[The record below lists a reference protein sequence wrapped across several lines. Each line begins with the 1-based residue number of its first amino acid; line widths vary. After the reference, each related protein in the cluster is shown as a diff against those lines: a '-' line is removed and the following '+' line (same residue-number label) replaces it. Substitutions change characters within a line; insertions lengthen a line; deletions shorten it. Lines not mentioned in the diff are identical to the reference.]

1 MIFSIIALT
10 LFMAVFITT
19 NVLAQSAQDLALA
32 ITLHADAEAGIPEV
46 DRNGNKWSWEQ
57 LRVLRAFAKAIHSH
71 NNGGKPISI
80 AVSAVA
86 GSGKT
91 SLLQGMTHIVAKLC
105 PELLTAMTA
114 FNTHI
119 AKSSKDI
126 LIQFQSS
133 DGLNIKVF
141 GSSNT
146 VNAGGHNLLSRMATG
161 AGFSRIDYATG
172 GSDRYLRLARIVL
185 AGWLARENRI
195 PLLEQARSN
204 MEVKTTSHAMKDI
217 SGTDGLLKVV
227 SMATQEGFVPTATI
241 RSTDS
246 ADLPSPYVPPTP
258 HQDDIKTL
266 AEIVNRVGANQSW
279 NDNPARHLGDQSVF
293 ELAVE
298 IIAIALETCKS
309 TVKILPYCGEG
320 KTSMDAVVLQKEDHS
335 KPISRWLD
343 VKPVKGFI
351 HSNTA
356 PEKHKFAH
364 NIILE
369 NAGAML
375 PPMGK
380 KADSGEFLKV
390 AGSNENAL
398 VALTDLNGEIVWSF
412 NNGGHLIKPLV
423 ENAKGEM
430 VENRQGMGTIFGRNG
445 QFTVDGENPFTWK
458 GWNSKERASTIKQ
471 EHLEKAIK
479 FFISV
484 FGEDKVSLDLD
495 LEAHDVVLSK
505 GSSKGVLTLSMRDQ
519 IYLPHALDLTLG
531 EHEKADC
538 VFIDEVQ
545 DLSPLQAS
553 LVWRMTKEN
562 AHKVIVGDFRQAIYL
577 FSGSSAKAFSENA
590 ERIGAEFFPQT
601 ICWRGTEMVA
611 ASARLACQQFLDI
624 GRGYWDMSDA
634 PDYDSHRSPLEAGY
648 DFWEM
653 GAIPTQ
659 ITADEVV
666 RAYHKSMELHGAD
679 TTFGLTCR
687 LKKPLPHFIKAFLK
701 AGIPVS
707 TPATIGKS
715 ELGLVD
721 QAFTI
726 AKASRTKALDDSYRK
741 VGAGARLGLGWNKHD
756 ASKIRQHSLLLRDI
770 ESMKSLALA
779 KFSEMHKGD
788 TAGMMNDS
796 AFENVMGNLDLLE
809 AFVSLHR
816 ERGSTD
822 PVDGKNLSSALKNW
836 VNSTLFSERGNNAV
850 HIATLHR
857 YKGDE
862 ADIMLLV
869 NQFAK
874 DESMKG
880 FKQGHDDDGEEASE
894 YIECFMNQRSCA
906 ASPESCINE
915 VNMGYVAFTRA
926 KKQNIIINY
935 DLKGEVHWNVEQ
947 RLQGAFDRDVGLM
960 SGRTSQEP
968 QDTPESDSGATDEDS
983 TELDDR
989 CVECS
994 TIIIEGEEHGTCAK
1008 CGGHLCRVRIPTH
1021 SKSGKY
1027 EKHMGGEINDFKSC
1041 GSYLENITLE
1051 EMMSNDK
1058 ELLESKRL
1066 CSSCDPRDVDDET
1079 DWELE
1084 LEYVELETHEGKV
1097 ICMSMEDFD
1106 AWEDQNPS
1114 FEGVK
1119 EARHMSE
1126 GEVQGLFFQ
1135 DTSTPCEEEPAPV
1148 LPEVYPSP
1156 FILMKRGSFSK
1167 GSLKAKLHID
1177 ANPDEPSGKALC
1189 GKSVNIH
1196 PTLNNDESPFI
1207 GGRMGQRYGGKVHN
1221 NREPTVSDKDTELD
1235 VQRRWTHTQGW
1246 GYNARQITN
1255 TTSLTNDGE
1264 DGHFCQRCVKKWKEM
1279 HLVGPVRGFAAPQH
1293 GLLHEMPLVFEFL
1306 EGKDGI
1312 TQGMI
1317 VAEFRPTTIIT
1328 TNKETDEKN
1337 HYADPRNDYD
1347 LKADLAYFSLREKE
1361 GEKFLAIMP
1370 IRNWTT
1376 PIVNEGQNT
1385 QAANFQWGSVKR
1397 FNNTSFDFEI
1407 EVSRMIKEGRLS
1419 QEQNKR
1425 GKHYLR
1431 IPVEDDF
1438 LKGVN
1443 LEDFEGE
1450 VADFVLGFCQRYMV
1464 ARCFENYSQANIAKN
1479 HPEATAFDRM
1489 FNSLTHKPYVDG
1501 KYVGWWIPPTLPHS
1515 LKEWEALPKKEDS

>member
-57 LRVLRAFAKAIHSH
+57 LRVLRAFAKAIYDHVR
-71 NNGGKPISI
+71 GGKPISI

-146 VNAGGHNLLSRMATG
+146 VNAGGHHLLSRMATG
-161 AGFSRIDYATG
+161 AGFSRIDYTSG
-172 GSDRYLRLARIVL
+172 GNDRYLRIARIVL
-185 AGWLARENRI
+185 AGWLGRENRI

-217 SGTDGLLKVV
+217 AGTDGLLKVV
-227 SMATQEGFVPTATI
+227 SMATQEGFIPTSTI
-241 RSTDS
+241 RSTDE

-258 HQDDIKTL
+258 HEDDIKTL
-266 AEIVNRVGANQSW
+266 AEIVKRVGANQSW
-279 NDNPARHLGDQSVF
+279 NDNPARHLGDQSVY

-309 TVKILPYCGEG
+309 TVKILPFCGDG

-335 KPISRWLD
+335 KQISRWLD

-356 PEKHKFAH
+356 PEKHRFAH

-369 NAGAML
+369 NAGACW

-380 KADSGEFLKV
+380 KADSGEYLNVK
-390 AGSNENAL
+390 GSNEKAL
-398 VALTDLNGEIVWSF
+398 VAIADVDGHIVYSF
-412 NNGGHLIKPLV
+412 NNGGHLEKPLV

-430 VENRQGMGTIFGRNG
+430 VAFKQGMGAIMGKNG
-445 QFTVDGENPFTWK
+445 QFTVDGENPNTWRK
-458 GWNSKERASTIKQ
+458 WNGKMQASTIPS
-471 EHLEKAIK
+471 EHLEKCIK

-484 FGEDKVSLDLD
+484 FGESMVSLDLD

-545 DLSPLQAS
+545 DLSPLQAN

-577 FSGSSAKAFSENA
+577 FSGSSAQAFSENA
-590 ERIGAEFFPQT
+590 ERIGATFYPQT

-653 GAIPTQ
+653 GAIPIQ
-659 ITADEVV
+659 ITADEVI
-666 RAYHKSMELHGAD
+666 RAYHKSMELHGEK

-687 LKKPLPHFIKAFLK
+687 LKKPLPFFIKAFLK

-707 TPATIGKS
+707 TPATIGKN

-721 QAFTI
+721 QAFSI

-756 ASKIRQHSLLLRDI
+756 ASKVRQHSLLLRDI

-796 AFENVMGNLDLLE
+796 DFENVMGNLDLLE

-822 PVDGKNLSSALKNW
+822 PVDGKNLASALKNW

-862 ADIMLLV
+862 GDIMFLV

-880 FKQGHDDDGEEASE
+880 FKQGFDSDGNETDETE
-894 YIECFMNQRSCA
+894 YIECFMNQRACA

-926 KKQNIIINY
+926 KKQNIIINH
-935 DLKGEVHWNVEQ
+935 DLKGDLHWNVEQ
-947 RLQGAFDRDVGLM
+947 RLQGAFDRDVDLM
-960 SGRTSQEP
+960 MGRTSQKP
-968 QDTPESDSGATDEDS
+968 QNTPESDSGATDEDS
-983 TELDDR
+983 TDLDDR

-994 TIIIEGEEHGTCAK
+994 TIIVEGEEHGTCAK
-1008 CGGHLCRVRIPTH
+1008 CGGHLCRVRTPTH

-1027 EKHMGGEINDFKSC
+1027 EKHNGGQICTSSC
-1041 GSYLENITLE
+1041 GSYLGHISLDELFDRDF
-1051 EMMSNDK
+1051 DK
-1058 ELLESKRL
+1058 ESRRH
-1066 CSSCDPRDVDDET
+1066 CSSCNPRLDDDGEYKTDGDDET
-1079 DWELE
+1079 DWESE
-1084 LEYVELETHEGKV
+1084 LEYVELETHDGKV
-1097 ICMSMEDFD
+1097 IQMSIEDFD

-1148 LPEVYPSP
+1148 LPEALPSP
-1156 FILMKRGSFSK
+1156 FVLMKRVWSK
-1167 GSLKAKLHID
+1167 KGRGGINSGSLNHKLHID
-1177 ANPDEPSGKALC
+1177 ANPDEPSGETLC
-1189 GKSVNIH
+1189 GKNLPIH
-1196 PTLNNDESPFI
+1196 PTLNSTNNKSEWVCGQFGGGTRIPNAADPREHAPHEI
-1207 GGRMGQRYGGKVHN
+1207 GIGRQYTVYLGYGYSATQR
-1221 NREPTVSDKDTELD
+1221 
-1235 VQRRWTHTQGW
+1235 TQ
-1246 GYNARQITN
+1246 TN
-1255 TTSLTNDGE
+1255 ILME
-1264 DGHFCQRCVKKWKEM
+1264 EEKFCANCVKKWMKKYGEGV
-1279 HLVGPVRGFAAPQH
+1279 LSPVRGFAAVQEGLIPQLPLFVEFKDVPAKEDREAFTLGYVRAKQPCIDKDDGTRYERH
-1293 GLLHEMPLVFEFL
+1293 G
-1306 EGKDGI
+1306 I
-1312 TQGMI
+1312 
-1317 VAEFRPTTIIT
+1317 
-1328 TNKETDEKN
+1328 
-1337 HYADPRNDYD
+1337 
-1347 LKADLAYFSLREKE
+1347 DLALFMAGEVPNGDGESYVVIQPQRRFGRVSHRIQPTWGDIDRLR
-1361 GEKFLAIMP
+1361 A
-1370 IRNWTT
+1370 
-1376 PIVNEGQNT
+1376 
-1385 QAANFQWGSVKR
+1385 
-1397 FNNTSFDFEI
+1397 TSFEFEI
-1407 EVSRMIKEGRLS
+1407 EVQQMVNAGRMKFTDNGSL
-1419 QEQNKR
+1419 
-1425 GKHYLR
+1425 L
-1431 IPVEDDF
+1431 IPFEDEL
-1438 LKGVN
+1438 LKDVDCTD
-1443 LEDFEGE
+1443 LEGE
-1450 VADFVLGFCQRYMV
+1450 VADFVCQFLDRYMV
-1464 ARCFENYSQANIAKN
+1464 ARCFEQFSQNRIAKE
-1479 HPEATAFDRM
+1479 HSHATVWDKM
-1489 FNSLTHKPYVDG
+1489 FNRLVNEKNEEKDRWDRVVDASKPH
-1501 KYVGWWIPPTLPHS
+1501 T
-1515 LKEWEALPKKEDS
+1515 LKEWEALPKKEDA